1 MKQSKILIVDDNPN
15 NIYSFQAILNAPERK
30 MLTALSGEEGLKLL
44 LDHPDVMLIL
54 MDVQMPEMDGFET
67 AELIRGQPRFQDIP
81 ILFITAVYQDSRF
94 AQRGFSVGG
103 TDYITKPVDNA
114 ILASKVN
121 VFLTLQQ
128 QKEELAQAKN
138 VLLAEIEERKRIEAD
153 LRMTLTDLE
162 RMNRELEQLAYAA
175 SHDLQEPLNTM
186 SNFVRLLQQRY
197 TDRLDEQGQMFLNF
211 TVDAA
216 TRMKA
221 LVTALLD
228 FSRLRRKE
236 MTVAVVDCKQLLHE
250 ALTDLTDVIE
260 RSGATIHANADLHII
275 GNDILL
281 RRVLQNLITNAIKF
295 RQADT
300 PPQIRINV
308 EAKSD
313 HWLFSVQDNGIGIEE
328 KHFERI
334 FEIFR
339 RLHSRDEYDGTGLGL
354 ALSKK
359 IVELH
364 GGDIWL
370 TSQVGRGSTFFF
382 TIHNRAEGKVI
393 S

>member
-1 MKQSKILIVDDNPN
+1 
-15 NIYSFQAILNAPERK
+15 
-30 MLTALSGEEGLKLL
+30 
-44 LDHPDVMLIL
+44 
-54 MDVQMPEMDGFET
+54 
-67 AELIRGQPRFQDIP
+67 
-81 ILFITAVYQDSRF
+81 
-94 AQRGFSVGG
+94 
-103 TDYITKPVDNA
+103 
-114 ILASKVN
+114 
-121 VFLTLQQ
+121 
-128 QKEELAQAKN
+128 LAQAKN
-138 VLLAEIEERKRIEAD
+138 ALLAEIEERKRIEAD

-186 SNFVRLLQQRY
+186 NNFVRLLQQRY
-197 TDRLDEQGQMFLNF
+197 TERLDEQGQMFLNF

-221 LVTALLD
+221 LVTALLN

-236 MTVAVVDCKQLLHE
+236 VTVAVVDCKQLLDE
-250 ALTDLTDVIE
+250 VLTDLKDVIE
-260 RSGATIHANADLHII
+260 RTGATIHTNIDLHII
-275 GNDILL
+275 GNDTLL
-281 RRVLQNLITNAIKF
+281 RQVFQNLITNALKF

-300 PPQIRINV
+300 PPEIHIRA

-339 RLHSRDEYDGTGLGL
+339 RLHARDEYDGTGLGL

-370 TSQVGRGSTFFF
+370 TSQVGQGSTFFF
-382 TIHNRAEGKVI
+382 TIHNVAEGKVI